1 MMKLTTYF
9 KCVKHRLL
17 IFMHEQLGD
26 IRYEDA
32 FAEAMAGI
40 AGRWHGEI
48 DPVYSYLAMLDV
60 LKQAGAT
67 GDGLEIGGGYSTV
80 LLCQLVDRN
89 AMRIESIDMNP
100 EKYLRIIPRARTRR
114 YVFER
119 IRRIDRLSVSFA
131 QVEQAYLEKLP
142 ARIAEIGHERFLSA
156 LAPFCNH
163 DEAAEN
169 WLDVSAISPWELG
182 ERLIQLPLCVLER
195 QFYTANSLLQ
205 GEGYC
210 SELVSQ
216 GREFEFVFF
225 DCGEYSSLAEWFLL
239 ETQIKPGGFAL
250 LHDIYFPKSIK
261 NFLVAAL
268 ISMSDSWDIVY
279 HDKVSPQGALVAR
292 KVKS

>member
-1 MMKLTTYF
+1 MKLSTLLKTI
-9 KCVKHRLL
+9 KHRLL
-17 IFMHEQLGD
+17 LLSHGLSGPVQ
-26 IRYEDA
+26 YEVA
-32 FAEAMAGI
+32 VAEAMAGI

-67 GDGLEIGGGYSTV
+67 GNGLEIGGGYSTV

-100 EKYLRIIPRARTRR
+100 DKYLRIIPRARTRR

-131 QVEQAYLEKLP
+131 QVEQAYRETLP

-156 LAPFCNH
+156 LAPFCKN

-169 WLDVSAISPWELG
+169 WFDVSAISSWELG
-182 ERLIQLPLCVLER
+182 ERLMQLRLCELEK
-195 QFYTANSLLQ
+195 QFYTANALLQ

-216 GREFEFVFF
+216 GRDFEFVFF

-239 ETQIKPGGFAL
+239 EGQIKPGGFAL
-250 LHDIYFPKSIK
+250 LHDIYYPKSIK

-268 ISMSDSWDIVY
+268 ITLSDSWEIVY

>member
-1 MMKLTTYF
+1 MKLSTRLKTI
-9 KCVKHRLL
+9 KHRLL
-17 IFMHEQLGD
+17 MLSHGLSGPVQ
-26 IRYEDA
+26 YEDA
-32 FAEAMAGI
+32 VAEAMAGI

-60 LKQAGAT
+60 LKQAGVA

-100 EKYLRIIPRARTRR
+100 DKYLRIIPRASTRR

-131 QVEQAYLEKLP
+131 QVEQAYLEILP

-156 LAPFCNH
+156 LAPFCK
-163 DEAAEN
+163 DDQTAEN
-169 WLDVSAISPWELG
+169 WFDVAASSSRELG
-182 ERLIQLPLCVLER
+182 ERLMQLPLCELEK
-195 QFYTANSLLQ
+195 QFYTANALLQ

-225 DCGEYSSLAEWFLL
+225 DCGEYSSLVEWFLL
-239 ETQIKPGGFAL
+239 ESQIKPGGFAL
-250 LHDIYFPKSIK
+250 LHDIYYPKSIK
-261 NFLVAAL
+261 NFLVAAF
-268 ISMSDSWDIVY
+268 ISLSDSWEIVY
-279 HDKVSPQGALVAR
+279 HDKISPQGALVAR